1 MTLRRGGLR
10 PTIKVKGLTTGSGG
24 GDSNVT
30 VVNEAPIPVEITEPL
45 ITQPQAVYSEEPD
58 LSLLDTYFLRI
69 NSKGELLV
77 YTVNSAGGS
86 DVDGAS
92 FAINTDKGQLV
103 MGIDPD
109 NIKKAIK
116 LTTERSVKVS
126 NQIANILMNSNYKS
140 PIDFTATYS
149 STSSL
154 TITGME
160 ISESFG
166 ILGEIVI
173 IRADY
178 STVVIRRGENGI
190 SYSVSG
196 NVLSVIGASPF
207 LNTDISYIIG
217 FQAQD
222 KAYDT
227 STNSILTFSLKN
239 VWNQQSDVEPLV
251 SAQNLTASYA
261 DFGPEIDMRGFNVLG
276 LWIITDVNDSRDV
289 NIKALVKHTSDSIDE
304 FEIDGVSTKQL
315 WGSSGSDNKK
325 YYEFN
330 VGAVPIVQLQ
340 AMAGTVG
347 ATPGDL
353 TILITKRYI
362 GGKE

>member
-1 MTLRRGGLR
+1 MIRKSGGLR

-30 VVNEAPIPVEITEPL
+30 VVNETPIPVEITEPL

-58 LSLLDTYFLRI
+58 LSLLDSYFLRI

-92 FAINTDKGQLV
+92 FTINTDKGQLV
-103 MGIDPD
+103 MGIDPN

-116 LTTERSVKVS
+116 LTTERSIKVS

-140 PIDFTATYS
+140 PIDFTANYS
-149 STSSL
+149 SISSL

-173 IRADY
+173 IRANY

-222 KAYDT
+222 KAYDA
-227 STNSILTFSLKN
+227 STNSILTSPIKN
-239 VWNQQSDVEPLV
+239 VWNQYSDIEPLV
-251 SAQNLTASYA
+251 TAQNLTASYV
-261 DFGPEIDMRGFNVLG
+261 DFGAEIDMQGFNVLG
-276 LWIITDVNDSRDV
+276 IWIISDVNDSRDV

-304 FEIDGVSTKQL
+304 FEIDGISTKQL
-315 WGSSGSDNKK
+315 WGSNGSDNKK

-347 ATPGDL
+347 TTPGDL
-353 TILITKRYI
+353 TISITKRYI
-362 GGKE
+362 GGTE